1 MVNGQRMIIRDIAY
15 NYILCEIQDGIFKT
29 IVSKGTALIYDPY
42 YAFVYLIIML
52 TLLVK
57 KLLLFKISAI

>member
-1 MVNGQRMIIRDIAY
+1 MATYVIRFNENVSAE
-15 NYILCEIQDGIFKT
+15 LFKT

>member
-1 MVNGQRMIIRDIAY
+1 MATYVIRFNENVSAE
-15 NYILCEIQDGIFKT
+15 LFKT
-29 IVSKGTALIYDPY
+29 IVSEGTALIYDPY

-57 KLLLFKISAI
+57 KLLPFKISAI